1 MTTPSKTRV
10 FFSTLAVLGA
20 LCAVCS
26 GISMQDRWEDLEQ
39 RRLVVKNL
47 GLTDLALW
55 FEAMHTRHPSQAD
68 MFAPFGD
75 YPGALEHF
83 PSGSLAPP
91 LRERSSFLAPSKDG
105 GQ

>member
-1 MTTPSKTRV
+1 MTFSLKTKV
-10 FFSTLAVLGA
+10 FFSTVVFLAT
-20 LCAVCS
+20 LCAVS
-26 GISMQDRWEDLEQ
+26 AGLSMKAEWEARDQ

-91 LRERSSFLAPSKDG
+91 LRERSSFLATQKDVD
-105 GQ
+105 Q